1 MLVASKRSHIGLA
14 ALAGFFALKVLLA
27 LTMLKLSAQSL
38 SAEGFT
44 IFSQLLMFSALLN
57 TVASG
62 GMQNGLVREVSRSE
76 EGAAVAFAAAHRI
89 WLIICCCG
97 LVLAAFSMP
106 LAKLLVDDTSLAW
119 TIPLLILA
127 SALTGLGQLYTG
139 VLVGRQ
145 RLAANSAAQLV
156 GLLVGTLA
164 AVPFLVNNS
173 PAIAVISF
181 ATGNCATAV
190 AARIC
195 LNKLPYLPVASADSL
210 KPMVRQLLGYTGSFV
225 FAASSM
231 PLVLFFIRYVY
242 RDVFGVEALSEWL
255 VANRI
260 SDVSTQLLGLF
271 MAQWYLPHLARASTK
286 AEANRTTL
294 RAVAIA
300 VLTMTAILVIFL
312 AGASVIIP
320 LVLSEQFL
328 SARSNIAV
336 YMSGDV
342 LRVATSAALF
352 AALARGRLWAYMA
365 IEGLSAAL
373 FGLLAIGMIMLSI
386 PAAPIF
392 AYVVTYGILSVL
404 IGVRFWMYAR

>member
-1 MLVASKRSHIGLA
+1 MLSVRKRSHIGLA
-14 ALAGFFALKVLLA
+14 ALAGFFAVKVLLA
-27 LTMLKLSAQSL
+27 LIMLKLSAQSL

-62 GMQNGLVREVSRSE
+62 GMQNGLVREVSRSDQD
-76 EGAAVAFAAAHRI
+76 AAVAFAAAHRI

-97 LVLAAFSMP
+97 IVLAAFSIP

-119 TIPLLILA
+119 TIPLLIIA
-127 SALTGLGQLYTG
+127 SALTGLGQLYTA
-139 VLVGRQ
+139 VLIGRN
-145 RLAANSAAQLV
+145 RLAANSAAQLA
-156 GLLVGTLA
+156 GLLVGTLC
-164 AVPFLVNNS
+164 AVPLVVNNS
-173 PAIAVISF
+173 PAIAVIAF
-181 ATGNCATAV
+181 ATGNCVTAV
-190 AARIC
+190 VARIC
-195 LNKLPYLPVASADSL
+195 LEKSPYLPVAHSASL
-210 KPMVRQLLGYTGSFV
+210 EPMLRQLLGYSGSFV
-225 FAASSM
+225 FAAASM
-231 PLVLFFIRYVY
+231 PLILFCVRYVY

-260 SDVSTQLLGLF
+260 SDVSTQMLGLF
-271 MAQWYLPHLARASTK
+271 MAQWYLPHLARSSTK

-294 RAVAIA
+294 GAVAIA
-300 VLTMTAILVIFL
+300 VSTMTAILVFFL

-328 SARSNIAV
+328 SARSNVAI
-336 YMSGDV
+336 YMFGDV

-352 AALARGRLWAYMA
+352 AALARGRLWAYVA

-386 PAAPIF
+386 SDAPFF
-392 AYVVTYGILSVL
+392 AHVATYGILSVL
-404 IGVRFWMYAR
+404 IGGRFLMYAR